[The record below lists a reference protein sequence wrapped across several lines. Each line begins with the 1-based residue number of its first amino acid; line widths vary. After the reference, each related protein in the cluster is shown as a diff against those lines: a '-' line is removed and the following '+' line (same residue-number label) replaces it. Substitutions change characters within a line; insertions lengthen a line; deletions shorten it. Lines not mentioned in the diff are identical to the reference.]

1 MLPPEVKILI
11 LYCNCSLVSLLS
23 VSLFKLYYTMEIILK
38 FPLTKPPTQFHSY
51 SHPPTLTPTPNLTT
65 THPLSLHF
73 SHAHTLTSTSPPTPT
88 PPLTCT
94 HSHLHIPS
102 HSHSTCHMHTLSPPH
117 PLPLPLPLHLSQG
130 LGVGRG
136 PGSTQ
141 SLIGDYSSSFQSTQ
155 SALRAPHRTPVQE
168 NIIMQEARNQR
179 AFRDM
184 TPLAGGIFDIG
195 LYGRSVYE

>member
-1 MLPPEVKILI
+1 
-11 LYCNCSLVSLLS
+11 
-23 VSLFKLYYTMEIILK
+23 
-38 FPLTKPPTQFHSY
+38 
-51 SHPPTLTPTPNLTT
+51 
-65 THPLSLHF
+65 
-73 SHAHTLTSTSPPTPT
+73 
-88 PPLTCT
+88 
-94 HSHLHIPS
+94 
-102 HSHSTCHMHTLSPPH
+102 MHTLSPPH
-117 PLPLPLPLHLSQG
+117 PLPLPLHLSQG

-184 TPLAGGIFDIG
+184 TPLAGEIFDIG
-195 LYGRSVYE
+195 LYGRSVYKEKCFNEDDI